1 MQLHHKIQNEQF
13 SPTPPTIAPKSAKAK
28 GKQRENA
35 AQRQREQ
42 ALQELAEPLNGTNG
56 LPSYTKAIDLLTNR
70 ILQENHENRPSSNLD
85 YDRMWSFASDQPAQ
99 SKKKRFFSRGQR
111 PTNQK
116 SLSDVS
122 LGERKRATDPP
133 PTERPSKRPQH
144 HPSPSSTHPHPSSP
158 GPTAPPH
165 SSSRSST
172 PELGRGN
179 LMPPEMQ
186 EFDVSKHGEVLENA
200 PDAKEKH
207 WPGGEGFP
215 FAETG
220 FLGGVVGGRVERDL
234 VAGGLVFWS
243 FEFLKFWLWG
253 FSGIGPALL

>member
-1 MQLHHKIQNEQF
+1 MQLHHQIQNEQF

-28 GKQRENA
+28 GTQRENA
-35 AQRQREQ
+35 AQGQREQ
-42 ALQELAEPLNGTNG
+42 ALQELAEPLNSTKG
-56 LPSYTKAIDLLTNR
+56 LPSYAEAIDLLTNR

-116 SLSDVS
+116 SPSDVS
-122 LGERKRATDPP
+122 LGKRKRATDPP

-200 PDAKEKH
+200 PDAKERQ

-220 FLGGVVGGRVERDL
+220 FLGGLVGGRVERDL
-234 VAGGLVFWS
+234 VAGGLVFWN
-243 FEFLKFWLWG
+243 FEF
-253 FSGIGPALL
+253 